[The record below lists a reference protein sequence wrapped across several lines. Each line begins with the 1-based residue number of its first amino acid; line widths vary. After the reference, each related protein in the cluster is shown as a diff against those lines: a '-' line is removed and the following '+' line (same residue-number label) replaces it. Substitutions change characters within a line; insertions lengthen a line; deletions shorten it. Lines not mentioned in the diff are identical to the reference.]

1 LENSEVEEMLDGG
14 MGSIRFVNEQL
25 HERHLGKVLGE
36 AKFMDADGTLVQ
48 ISINL
53 DQNGGLFE
61 VDFWKVDF
69 SPLFRY
75 PSFAELTIEE
85 S

>member
-1 LENSEVEEMLDGG
+1 MLDGG
-14 MGSIRFVNEQL
+14 MGSIRFVGDQP
-25 HERHLGKVLGE
+25 HERHLGKVLRE
-36 AKFMDADGTLVQ
+36 AKFLDADGTLVL

-53 DQNGGLFE
+53 DQNGTLFE

-69 SPLFRY
+69 SPLCRY
-75 PSFAELTIEE
+75 PSFVELTFEK